1 MERRL
6 ESDFIDVILKEIKED
21 KKDNPTTTSFKFK
34 RDFWNF
40 FLGKSKKVCVEFGTH
55 KGQTTKIMS
64 YLFDKV
70 YTVNINDNKTARAL
84 NDDRKNITYISNF
97 DLYSSNLLPIE
108 DNIDVVLIDANHEYN
123 SVLMDID
130 RITKMKTSEECFIV
144 FDDYGL
150 DKFKSKVRKA
160 VLDAIDNNVLE
171 VVQYIGHEPGH
182 NFVHDTL
189 TDYEGVITRLVRNK

>member
-40 FLGKSKKVCVEFGTH
+40 FLDKSKKVCVEFGTH

-84 NDDRKNITYISNF
+84 NEDRQNITYISNF

-108 DNIDVVLIDANHEYN
+108 DKIDVVLIDANHEYN

-130 RITKMKTSEECFIV
+130 RITKMNTSEECFIV

-171 VVQYIGHEPGH
+171 VVQYIGHEPAH